1 MQPRTPMNST
11 KHFPQWR
18 GDGVGAQALLALVR
32 NWPLSRGKSG
42 LLRIITRWFFRGL
55 LPLRHCHA
63 GRLRVDVTDY
73 IGQQLA
79 QVGDFE
85 PLSLALACQ
94 LMKGGGWF
102 VDAGC
107 NMGLYTCVVGSL
119 PGVRTL
125 AIDPSPLALA
135 QLERNLALNPAVDCI
150 RVYTA
155 LSNESGFV
163 QFEIPGPQNLG
174 TGRVQAT
181 NGSGKILAYGLPAT
195 QILPEANCGPVRL
208 LKIDIESGELAALH
222 GWDWTASGRP
232 RHILC
237 EHLKDETRYA
247 LQLQE
252 FLRSKNYQPYT
263 VKGEPWDGCQP
274 LPENNL
280 WWQDENS
287 PHDLM
292 QE

>member
-1 MQPRTPMNST
+1 MNNS
-11 KHFPQWR
+11 KHYYPQWI
-18 GDGVGAQALLALVR
+18 GDGLGAQALLAMVR
-32 NWPLSRGKSG
+32 NWPLPWGQSG
-42 LLRIITRWFFRGL
+42 LLRIITRWCFQGL
-55 LPLRHCHA
+55 LPLRHWHE

-79 QVGDFE
+79 QVGAFE

-125 AIDPSPLALA
+125 AIDPSPRALA
-135 QLERNLALNPAVDCI
+135 QLEQNLVLNPAVDCI

-155 LSNESGFV
+155 LSNDSGFV

-174 TGRVQAT
+174 TGRVHTT
-181 NGSGKILAYGLPAT
+181 NGSGRILAYGLPAT

-208 LKIDIESGELAALH
+208 LKIDIESGELAALN
-222 GWDWTASGRP
+222 GWDWTASCRP

-237 EHLKDETRYA
+237 EHLKDDPPYA
-247 LQLQE
+247 QQLQD
-252 FLRSKNYQPYT
+252 FLISKNYQPFT
-263 VKGEPWDGCQP
+263 VAGEPWDGSQR

-280 WWQDENS
+280 WWQDQNS
-287 PHDLM
+287 SHDLM
-292 QE
+292 KE